1 MKKVEFDPTTWPLAP
16 LEPGAY
22 SLICA
27 DPPWRFSVYSRK
39 TGLKK
44 SADTHYDTM
53 TLDEL
58 KALPVAGLA
67 AKDCLLWLW
76 CTSPMLKI
84 GLDVMDAW
92 GFRYTTQGQWTKRTK
107 HGKLAFGTGFCLR
120 SASEPFV
127 IGKRGNP
134 KTTRVVRNL
143 IEGPLREHSRK
154 PDEAYREA
162 ERLMPNAR
170 RADLFAREARNGWES
185 WGFEKDKFST

>member
-1 MKKVEFDPTTWPLAP
+1 MKKFVFDPETWPFHP

-22 SLICA
+22 SMICA
-27 DPPWRFSVYSRK
+27 DPPWRFKVYSRK

-44 SADTHYDTM
+44 SADKHYGTM
-53 TLDEL
+53 TLEEL
-58 KALPVAGLA
+58 QDLPVAGLA
-67 AKDCLLWLW
+67 AKDCLLWMW
-76 CTSPMLKI
+76 CTSPMLHI
-84 GLDVMDAW
+84 GLDVMAAW

-107 HGKLAFGTGFCLR
+107 HGKLAFGTGFVLR
-120 SASEPFV
+120 SASEPFL

-162 ERLMPNAR
+162 ERLMPHAR
-170 RADLFAREARNGWES
+170 RADLFGREQREGWEV
-185 WGFEKDKFST
+185 WGNESEKFG